1 MSYKFITATLLS
13 QVIDADRSPSDPD
26 RKHEITEEMM
36 QEMDY
41 NADRAWYDCEE
52 HTTMFDGDNAM
63 YLGDDSSYKKKEAPM
78 PKKLVSSLSVY
89 LI

>member
-41 NADRAWYDCEE
+41 NADRAW
-52 HTTMFDGDNAM
+52 
-63 YLGDDSSYKKKEAPM
+63 
-78 PKKLVSSLSVY
+78 
-89 LI
+89 